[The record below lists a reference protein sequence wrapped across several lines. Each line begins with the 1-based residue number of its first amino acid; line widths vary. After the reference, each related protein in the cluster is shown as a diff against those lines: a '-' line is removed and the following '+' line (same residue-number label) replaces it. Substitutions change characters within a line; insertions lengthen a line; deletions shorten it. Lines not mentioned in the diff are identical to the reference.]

1 MAESTSEPTQKVEQ
15 APADNNTS
23 GAHIKQIESQMV
35 SLNFVLKN
43 TQSEVIKLQK
53 ALVRYQNR
61 QDELEK
67 KLEQTER
74 EIVLTR
80 ANQQA
85 DKTFRSRFA
94 FYQVVTVIV
103 TLLLAMIM
111 HNMLTPK
118 PIIQQAPPVNTV
130 IESSAA
136 SAENGN

>member
-1 MAESTSEPTQKVEQ
+1 MAESTSESTQNKDQIQV
-15 APADNNTS
+15 DNNGS

-67 KLEQTER
+67 KVEQSER
-74 EIVLTR
+74 ELSLAR
-80 ANQQA
+80 SNQQA
-85 DKTFRSRFA
+85 DQTFRSRFI
-94 FYQVVTVIV
+94 FYQFVTVIV

-111 HNMLTPK
+111 HKMLTP
-118 PIIQQAPPVNTV
+118 APLVPPAASPQV
-130 IESSAA
+130 SSSPAA
-136 SAENGN
+136 SAENDL

>member
-1 MAESTSEPTQKVEQ
+1 MAESTSESTQNKDQIQV
-15 APADNNTS
+15 DNNGS

-67 KLEQTER
+67 KVEQSER
-74 EIVLTR
+74 ELSLTR
-80 ANQQA
+80 SNQQA
-85 DKTFRSRFA
+85 DQTFRSRFV
-94 FYQVVTVIV
+94 FYQFVTVIV

-111 HNMLTPK
+111 HKMLTP
-118 PIIQQAPPVNTV
+118 APLVPPAASPQV
-130 IESSAA
+130 SSSPAA
-136 SAENGN
+136 SAGE